1 MLPMS
6 LVQMAAGGK
15 EGSTPSSP
23 ERSDK
28 GLQRDAHKDSAHFT
42 ARLPEQGME
51 AVGQRGTWEPVRL
64 QEVSVLGGGRE
75 VPSQEEE
82 KRKHCISSS
91 FSLGEKE
98 NFRSPGRSISLGKH
112 KEPGLS

>member
-1 MLPMS
+1 
-6 LVQMAAGGK
+6 
-15 EGSTPSSP
+15 
-23 ERSDK
+23 
-28 GLQRDAHKDSAHFT
+28 
-42 ARLPEQGME
+42 ME

-64 QEVSVLGGGRE
+64 QEVSVLEGGK
-75 VPSQEEE
+75 VPSQEE

-91 FSLGEKE
+91 FSVGEKE